1 MNTYQPLRVDEAS
14 RLAVTATAADLEHWA
29 HSVAVQ
35 GRVNLEDL
43 VDILDVLRAA
53 SVPQHSATPTFPAL
67 AAS

>member
-14 RLAVTATAADLEHWA
+14 RLAVTATDLEHWA
-29 HSVAVQ
+29 HSVTVR

-67 AAS
+67 AAG